1 MGEIISSLKEFV
13 WDIIGYL
20 IPGFLLIITLNFFLI
35 ADIGVENSF
44 ILDWEI
50 LNPSYIII
58 VLAYVLG
65 FVVYALTIFKIYVQ
79 DIIIDR
85 LKNRWIC
92 KYLEKYHSKFWEKN
106 FQTSDTFQAAKEK
119 LIAEGI
125 SNASNMKINEIRNI
139 FMSRNPEMDQ
149 KVYTFMFRSSV
160 FDHTSTIMMLVVLLS
175 ILGYFMSFFDI
186 YFMKYEKLHI
196 ILYLIFPFLCIR
208 LGNAKRMFYSI
219 SQRISMSNLK

>member
-20 IPGFLLIITLNFFLI
+20 IPGFLLIITLNFFLMP
-35 ADIGVENSF
+35 DIGVENSF

-50 LNPSYIII
+50 LNPTYIII

-65 FVVYALTIFKIYVQ
+65 FVVYGLTMFKIYVQ
-79 DIIIDR
+79 DRIID
-85 LKNRWIC
+85 KFQNKGIY

-106 FQTSDTFQAAKEK
+106 FEISPTFKAAKDK
-119 LIAEGI
+119 LLAEHI
-125 SNASNMKINEIRNI
+125 SNASNMKINEVRNI
-139 FMSRNPEMDQ
+139 FMSRSPEMDQ

-160 FDHTSTIMMLVVLLS
+160 FDHTSTIMMLVVVMSIFAYCLS
-175 ILGYFMSFFDI
+175 FLDI
-186 YFMKYEKLHI
+186 YFIKYEKLHI
-196 ILYLIFPFLCIR
+196 VLYLIFPFLCIR

-219 SQRISMSNLK
+219 SQRIPMSNLK